1 MRQAELKRAAQYG
14 GRNETQKQKD
24 KKYGGKLESAAQKDG
39 KFGSGK
45 ESQVQLDAQFGSG
58 KETQAQ
64 LDALSDAQFGSGKE
78 TQAQL
83 DAQFQSTDRVP
94 FSREKTLSIIKRKK
108 TIALGALYEAL
119 KKQHNRDKN
128 EKRKFISYNTLR
140 DKFTKRGGSYKKWVR
155 DKVIVGDKHTDK
167 NKTLTWK

>member
-45 ESQVQLDAQFGSG
+45 ESQVQL
-58 KETQAQ
+58 
-64 LDALSDAQFGSGKE
+64 DAQFGSGKE